1 MLTGTTVGFS
11 VNRTAKSMAV
21 GKRMANR
28 SLLLVVVEETTDLPF
43 EEAGPIG
50 GCARRHSFMV
60 CSRVLTSLISL
71 NFN

>member
-50 GCARRHSFMV
+50 VAPAGIHLWFAAASSGR
-60 CSRVLTSLISL
+60 
-71 NFN
+71 